1 MQVSVFGLGYVGCIS
16 AVCLAEAG
24 HDVVGVD
31 INKEKVTMINA
42 GTPPIVEPGLEEALS
57 GVMQTGRL
65 RATVSSEEA
74 VGASELAL
82 ICVGTPGHGNGRT
95 NLDALARVA
104 HDIGLA
110 LGRQR
115 KAYTV
120 VVRSTVMPGTTSDLV
135 MPALLAG
142 TGDRYPADLKVAVN
156 PEFMREGSALR
167 DFLYPPFTI
176 VGCDDEVTAGRLCEL
191 YAGVNAPFL
200 HTEVRTAEMLK
211 YAANAF
217 HALKV
222 CFANE
227 MGDICEA
234 LQVDAR
240 EVMRVFCCDKKLN
253 ISDAYLRPGFAFG
266 GSCLPKDLRALT
278 YAAHSA
284 DLDIPLLS
292 TLLPANAARI
302 RHAVDAILAT
312 HKRRIGVLGLAFKSA
327 TDDLR
332 ESPMVSVVESLIGK
346 GCHLKILDHNVALA
360 RLVGANRRYIE
371 EEIPHIA
378 SLMCESAEELLAHAE
393 VLVVGN
399 ADEQSTA
406 VVRAAAPRR
415 IVLDLTRSLPGLS
428 PVASQTLAPECQP
441 QPLPLEAVSPRSA
454 LASSP

>member
-1 MQVSVFGLGYVGCIS
+1 MRVSVFGLGYVGCVS

-24 HDVVGVD
+24 HEVVGVD
-31 INKEKVTMINA
+31 ISKDKAAMINA
-42 GTPPIVEPGLEEALS
+42 GTPPIVEPGLEEALND
-57 GVMQTGRL
+57 VMQTDRL
-65 RATVSSEEA
+65 RATVSCEEA
-74 VGASELAL
+74 VDASDLAL

-95 NLDALARVA
+95 NLEALARVSQ
-104 HDIGLA
+104 DIGLA

-115 KAYTV
+115 KPYTV
-120 VVRSTVMPGTTSDLV
+120 VVRSTVMPGTTADLV
-135 MPALLAG
+135 TPALLAG
-142 TGDRYPADLKVAVN
+142 AGDGYRPDLKVAMN

-176 VGCDDEVTAGRLCEL
+176 AGCDDKVTAGLLCEL
-191 YAGVNAPFL
+191 YAEVSAPFL
-200 HTEVRTAEMLK
+200 HTQVRTAEMLK
-211 YAANAF
+211 FAANAF

-240 EVMRVFCCDKKLN
+240 EVMRIFCCDKKLN

-284 DLDIPLLS
+284 DLDVPLLS

-302 RHAVDAILAT
+302 RRAVDTILAT
-312 HKRRIGVLGLAFKSA
+312 HKRRIGVLGLAFKSG

-332 ESPMVSVVESLIGK
+332 ESPMVAVVESLIGK
-346 GCHLKILDHNVALA
+346 GCQLKILDHNVALA

-378 SLMCESAEELLAHAE
+378 GLMCDSAEELLAHAE

-406 VVRAAAPRR
+406 VVRAAAPRQ
-415 IVLDLTRSLPGLS
+415 IVMDLTRSLPGLS
-428 PVASQTLAPECQP
+428 SVASQPLAPEC

-454 LASSP
+454 LA